1 MARFL
6 KELVFLKVVINLCS
20 CLLSTIVKTWLATIS
35 ISGLYIF
42 RLKIFSCRYLEKT
55 EFTLCFWIL
64 SWYEEIQ
71 FQWHIMYTRNSIPF
85 AKTKKNVIWRLIL
98 FESTWKHIIHDERA
112 KIFQC
117 TIYIYI
123 YFIDVM

>member
-6 KELVFLKVVINLCS
+6 KELLFLKVAINLCS

-35 ISGLYIF
+35 NISDLYIF

-55 EFTLCFWIL
+55 EFALCFWIL

-71 FQWHIMYTRNSIPF
+71 FQWHIMYTRNSISF
-85 AKTKKNVIWRLIL
+85 ANPEKL
-98 FESTWKHIIHDERA
+98 S
-112 KIFQC
+112 FQ
-117 TIYIYI
+117 IEG
-123 YFIDVM
+123 